1 MEVFGHRGVPTLAPE
16 NTFAS
21 LKKAREIGVH
31 AETDIRKTECGKLV
45 LFHDDH
51 LSRTTNG
58 TGTIE
63 STKFDH
69 LSRLDAGSWFHPDF
83 KNEKIP
89 LLDDILMDFRKEIT
103 ANGSSHSRKLDLDL
117 KEGVGDEALALTEK
131 HNVVEHIIFTSFHY
145 DTVKNIKK
153 KSAKAKVGYLVEE
166 ASQDHLSGL
175 IKDRFDY
182 YLPHAD
188 KITKPLIDTFH
199 DAGLSIIAW
208 CPSNEKIMYDV
219 IAMDVDGI
227 IINAPQDLK
236 PKKQQ
241 NTAPSL
247 TLAA

>member
-16 NTFAS
+16 NTIAS
-21 LKKAREIGVH
+21 LKKAREIGAH
-31 AETDIRKTECGKLV
+31 AETDIRKTLDGKLV

-63 STKFDH
+63 SARYDELNK
-69 LSRLDAGSWFHPDF
+69 LDAGSWFHPDF

-89 LLDDILMDFRKEIT
+89 LLEDVLIDFSQEIT
-103 ANGSSHSRKLDLDL
+103 ANVSHSRKLDLDL

-131 HNVVEHIIFTSFHY
+131 YNVVEHIIFTSFHY

-153 KSAKAKVGYLVEE
+153 KNEKAKIGYLVENTSE
-166 ASQDHLSGL
+166 NHISDLV
-175 IKDRFDY
+175 KDKFDY

-188 KITKPLIDTFH
+188 AVTKPLVDRCH
-199 DAGLSIIAW
+199 LAGLSLIAW
-208 CPSNEKIMYDV
+208 CPSNEKIMHDV

-227 IINAPQDLK
+227 IVNSPQDLK
-236 PKKQQ
+236 KQQ
-241 NTAPSL
+241 HTTLPL